1 MAKIKPHKMHK
12 WELLLENIR
21 DAMLLV

>member
-21 DAMLLV
+21 DEMLIV